1 MTSASIARFADVARH
16 RAAEAAAHDDVRAA
30 VKAASKCKTAPKRRR
45 L

>member
-30 VKAASKCKTAPKRRR
+30 GKAVSRCTPKRRR